1 MANQNFGSV
10 FFSRLLKSSKNKIK
24 FLQSDDFLTNY
35 ESNSTVKTNKE
46 DYQPGETAYITAS
59 GFTPG
64 ESVELQVLHLDSG
77 ADGVFG
83 TTDDVTIDTSGDGHK
98 PWRVKDGGKYDL
110 DGEVNGSV
118 LTTWYVNPDD
128 SANATFQLTATGLRS
143 GTVATDIFTDSV
155 TLLDLTNPSAQSSG
169 SLQDASG
176 NSVLFA
182 TTSYPGG
189 NSSTTSFLRLK
200 TSQGSAVEKGYNTGG
215 TVQFD
220 TQKQGTIPIR
230 LSDLPSITIDN
241 TSYYEFR
248 IDLNE
253 SNSNPDI
260 SLTKLQVFQ
269 SNISNITG
277 YNSTTNQLGGLNPV
291 INLNGTVLL
300 NSSLNSGSGVGD
312 VLVYLPGTAFTGNPY
327 IYTYAEFQNADSG
340 YEEFSYGTTTALGTL
355 ADLSL
360 TQTISNTALSVG
372 NQATFTLTLNNGGS
386 ANATGVKVKDLLPSG
401 FSFVSV
407 TPSLGTYNN
416 QTGIWNVG
424 SIASGSNATL
434 TLTGTVLNAASASA
448 YTNVA
453 EIIAANQFD
462 PDSAVNNGD
471 PTEDDYTSQLAPVG
485 KLTLDKKFTLVNQQA
500 FTDVKQAIDNNA
512 DGIADQFIALP
523 GDDVTF
529 TLTVTNQ
536 GFANATGVKIFDDLR
551 QQLPIGL
558 KFLNFSNL
566 DGGIS
571 IDTDNNAQTI
581 EVLFNS
587 IAAGTSKTVT
597 VNAKVSNDYITP
609 VKWSGKLGTTEP
621 GTSEINTALPEY
633 YEATFNGTFFLN
645 YNLQKGANAEKV
657 NFDFLNITNSA
668 EVVAVNGN
676 TLNPGSITASSRLDV
691 STYKIEGTL
700 NNGEQ
705 FKVFSVEN
713 LTNPNSSEPSFFFN
727 PDPDSGSD
735 STGYP
740 YYNQSQFLQPGQTGV
755 AAFLG
760 TWIKSS
766 DPQYLANLAAWL
778 NLGADGDLSNTQDE
792 QAVINA
798 LVDFINDGV
807 YSRDLY
813 SSGSFSFNNGT
824 QTQKLT
830 FEAGE
835 ISPIINNSVNLLVR
849 DTGVF
854 VTDNNGNSLSTFT
867 DLQTALDSF
876 NFANPTGINVTIQDS
891 SGDGLIQTKLQK
903 IGSSNFDKNWSIQD
917 ITVDSNVN
925 QVIFVSGNASSNLD
939 FSLQNIIAANPN
951 TVFTLQGDNSIDK
964 ITGTRFNDVI
974 QGLNGSDIL
983 FGFNGDDLIAGGN
996 GSDIFTGGRGNDT
1009 LTGGSG
1015 ADEFVFAANFGNDI
1029 ITDFEGQDK
1038 INFSQLSITSG
1049 ALDSNNDGI
1058 INANDYLADVING
1071 NLKLDLTSLS
1081 GGSITLTGVNSV
1093 NLAAFIL

>member
-1 MANQNFGSV
+1 MANQNFRSV
-10 FFSRLLKSSKNKIK
+10 FSSRSLKSGKNKIK
-24 FLQSDDFLTNY
+24 FPQIDDLLTNA
-35 ESNSTVKTNKE
+35 ELNSTVKTNKE

-59 GFTPG
+59 GFNLG
-64 ESVELQVLHLDSG
+64 ESVEFQVLHLNSG

-83 TTDDVTIDTSGDGHK
+83 TTDDVTIDTSGDGHE

-110 DGEVNGSV
+110 DGQVNGSV

-128 SANATFQLTATGLRS
+128 SANATFQLTATGLHS
-143 GTVATDIFTDSV
+143 GAVATDIFTDSV
-155 TLLDLTNPSAQSSG
+155 TLLDLTNPSAQSYG
-169 SLQDASG
+169 FLQDASG
-176 NSVLFA
+176 NSVLFSTA
-182 TTSYPGG
+182 SYPGG
-189 NSSTTSFLRLK
+189 SNSTNSFLRLK
-200 TSQGSAVEKGYNTGG
+200 ASQGSTVEKGYNTGG

-230 LSDLPSITIDN
+230 LSDLPTITIDN

-269 SNISNITG
+269 SDISNITG

-300 NSSLNSGSGVGD
+300 NASLSSGGGVGD
-312 VLVYLPGTAFTGNPY
+312 VLVYLPKTAFTGNPY
-327 IYTYAEFQNADSG
+327 IYTYAAFQNADSG
-340 YEEFSYGTTTALGTL
+340 YEEFSYATTTALGAL

-401 FSFVSV
+401 FSFVSA
-407 TPSLGTYNN
+407 TPSLGTYDN

-424 SIASGSNATL
+424 SIASASNATL

-471 PTEDDYTSQLAPVG
+471 PTEDDYTSQLAPVS

-523 GDDVTF
+523 GDNVTF
-529 TLTVTNQ
+529 TLTVTNN

-566 DGGIS
+566 DGGTS

-587 IAAGTSKTVT
+587 IAPGTSKTVT
-597 VNAKVSNDYITP
+597 VNAKVSHDYITP
-609 VKWSGKLGTTEP
+609 VKWSGKLGTTDP

-645 YNLQKGANAEKV
+645 YNLQKGVNAERV
-657 NFDFLNITNSA
+657 NFDFLNITNNA

-676 TLNPGSITASSRLDV
+676 TLTPGSITANSRLDV
-691 STYKIEGTL
+691 STYRIQGML
-700 NNGEQ
+700 NNGEK
-705 FKVFSVEN
+705 FNVFSVEN
-713 LTNPNSSEPSFFFN
+713 LTNPNSSEASFFFN

-824 QTQKLT
+824 QTQKIT

-835 ISPIINNSVNLLVR
+835 ISPIVNNSVNLLVR
-849 DTGVF
+849 DTGVEL
-854 VTDNNGNSLSTFT
+854 TDSNGNLLSSFAG
-867 DLQTALDSF
+867 LQTALDSL

-917 ITVDSNVN
+917 ITIDSNVS
-925 QVIFVSGNASSNLD
+925 QVIFVSGNASANLD
-939 FSLQNIIAANPN
+939 LSLQNIIAANSN
-951 TVFTLQGDNSIDK
+951 TVFTLQGDNSIDR

-996 GSDIFTGGRGNDT
+996 GSDILTGGRGNDT
-1009 LTGGSG
+1009 MTGGSG
-1015 ADEFVFAANFGNDI
+1015 TDEFVLAADFGNDI

-1049 ALDSNNDGI
+1049 ALDSNYDGI
-1058 INANDYLADVING
+1058 INAHDYLAATING